1 LRSVFDCQ
9 LQITNYKFMA
19 DVNLIVDGKKVTAPA
34 GTLLIE
40 ACKSAGIEVPSFC
53 YYPGLSLCGAC
64 RMCVVKIEKMP
75 KLQTACTTVV
85 GEGMIVTT
93 ESDEVRQAR
102 KGTVEIL
109 LGNHPL
115 DCPVCDA
122 GGECELQDMTFS
134 YGASESRFTEAKNHK
149 EELQWSPVV
158 YFDRPRCIMCFRCV
172 RVCGEGM
179 DVWALGVQNRGVS
192 SIIAPNIS
200 APDQDAHLDCEEC
213 GMCIDICPVGALTS
227 GAYRYKTRPW
237 EMHHVGTICT
247 HCGDGCKT
255 TLGVRQC
262 ETGAE
267 IVRGDNRDK
276 SGINGDFLCVKGRY
290 AFDFVHHA
298 DRLTE
303 PLIRKNGKL
312 MPATW
317 EDAFELIGKRFRE
330 VRDEVNNGSHGGS
343 AIGVIGSNRTTNE
356 ENYLLSKFARVVLK
370 TNNVDHHRTA
380 DYPAL
385 AAALHGKPGKT
396 ASMRDVLNAPAILLI
411 GNDPTN
417 QHPLLAWQIR
427 TNVRLRHAKLYV
439 INSAPIKLRRQAAGF
454 GLLPP
459 GVEAKAV
466 GFFAGDDSLLDSLV
480 SDGTSR
486 DAWIALRERIRAEQN
501 LVIAFGSEVR
511 GHDIAKLAEFAA
523 TLTGAKLIC
532 LGDYANSRGAS
543 EMGLYPDLLPGY
555 EPLSETVRFQQ
566 EWGKLPAEKGLSLP
580 EMMEAAKA
588 GKLKALYVVGSN
600 PVGRLGVDPFAL
612 AKAFVVVQDMFLT
625 ETATIA
631 DVILPAANAY
641 EKTGTYTN
649 TCGDLQLVKKAGE
662 VSNTKP
668 DFEMI
673 VRIADAMGCDV
684 SGLVPFGSGTHSDMG
699 QTRGAQSG
707 EADRHA
713 VWLEAHNLEPKMT
726 PFDPMAILDEVQRVV
741 AGYDVSR
748 VNLLAGTDQHLEIAE
763 SGASL
768 IQDPELIV
776 PANDDLFSSGTLG
789 RYSKTLNSVIENKSA
804 VPEVAAD

>member
-1 LRSVFDCQ
+1 
-9 LQITNYKFMA
+9 MA
-19 DVNLIVDGKKVTAPA
+19 DVTLTVDGKKITAPA
-34 GTLLIE
+34 GSLLIE

-53 YYPGLSLCGAC
+53 YYPGLSLQGAC

-75 KLQTACTTVV
+75 KLQTACTTGVS
-85 GEGMIVTT
+85 EGMIVSTD
-93 ESDEVRQAR
+93 SDEVRQAR
-102 KGTVEIL
+102 KAMVELL

-134 YGASESRFTEAKNHK
+134 YGAPESKFVEIKNHR
-149 EELQWSPVV
+149 EEQQWSPVV
-158 YFDRPRCIMCFRCV
+158 YFDRPRCILCYRCV
-172 RVCGEGM
+172 RICGEGM
-179 DVWALGVQNRGVS
+179 DVWALGVQNRGVN
-192 SIIAPNIS
+192 SIIAPNQS
-200 APDQDAHLDCEEC
+200 DHLECEEC

-237 EMHHVGTICT
+237 EMNHVGTICT

-255 TLGVRQC
+255 TLGVRRC
-262 ETGAE
+262 DTGME

-290 AFDFVHHA
+290 AFDFAHHA
-298 DRLTE
+298 ERLTQ
-303 PLIRKNGKL
+303 PLVRKNGKL
-312 MPATW
+312 TPATW
-317 EDAFELIGKRFRE
+317 EEAFELIGMRFRE
-330 VRDEVNNGSHGGS
+330 ARDGVEGGG

-356 ENYLLSKFARVVLK
+356 ENYLLSKFARVVLR

-380 DYPAL
+380 DFPAL

-396 ASMRDVLNAPAILLI
+396 AAMREVLNAPAILLI

-427 TNVRLRHAKLYV
+427 TNVRLRRAKLYV

-454 GLLPP
+454 GLLPA
-459 GVEAKAV
+459 GAEAKAV
-466 GFFAGDDSLLDSLV
+466 AFLGGDDSQLDSLV
-480 SDGTSR
+480 TDGTTR
-486 DAWIALRERIRAEQN
+486 EAWTALRDKIRAEQN
-501 LVIAFGSEVR
+501 LVIAFGSELR
-511 GHDIAKLAEFAA
+511 GPDVEKLVSFAA

-555 EPLSETVRFQQ
+555 EPLASADKFQK
-566 EWGKLPAEKGLSLP
+566 EWGSLPAAKGLSLP
-580 EMMEAAKA
+580 EMFDAAKA

-600 PVGRLGVDPFAL
+600 PVGRLNVDPFTL
-612 AKAFVVVQDMFLT
+612 AKTFVVVQEMFLT
-625 ETATIA
+625 ETAAIA
-631 DVILPAANAY
+631 DVVLPAANAY

-662 VSNTKP
+662 VTDTKP

-673 VRIADAMGCDV
+673 VRIADAMGFDAR
-684 SGLVPFGSGTHSDMG
+684 SLVPFGGGTHSDMG
-699 QTRGAQSG
+699 QTRGAESG

-726 PFDPMAILDEVQRVV
+726 PFDPMAILDEIQRVV
-741 AGYDVSR
+741 AGYHISQTNVSR
-748 VNLLAGTDQHLEIAE
+748 VNLLAGNDQHLEIADG
-763 SGASL
+763 GASL
-768 IQDPELIV
+768 VQKPELIA
-776 PANDDLFSSGTLG
+776 PANNDLFSSGTLG
-789 RYSKTLNSVIENKSA
+789 RYSKTLNSVFENKSA
-804 VPEVAAD
+804 DTEVAAD